1 MRNRWHDT
9 MERGYLVP
17 VGQRAEGLSQCPT
30 TPLIEF
36 ARVIADLR
44 PTTTLVHRKTA
55 ACSLP
60 ERMAHYATPAV
71 SIAVVDGG
79 RVA

>member
-1 MRNRWHDT
+1 MPNYPADR
-9 MERGYLVP
+9 V
-17 VGQRAEGLSQCPT
+17 
-30 TPLIEF
+30 